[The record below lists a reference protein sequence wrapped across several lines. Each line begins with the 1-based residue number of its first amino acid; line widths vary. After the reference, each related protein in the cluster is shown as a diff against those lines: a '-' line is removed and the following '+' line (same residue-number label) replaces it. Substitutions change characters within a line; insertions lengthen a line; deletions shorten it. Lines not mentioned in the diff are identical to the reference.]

1 MTETKFTPG
10 PWSIERSGDGSS
22 LVIHSDEDNRVC
34 FMATASSDRPTSHAA
49 IRANARLIAAAP
61 TQNQALKRLY
71 HAYVSLLETGRDR
84 IVSLGGDCD
93 PVDVMERNDPALIE
107 ARSALLLANTGG
119 TENG

>member
-10 PWSIERSGDGSS
+10 PWSIERYGDGSS

-61 TQNQALKRLY
+61 ALYEALKEVTQAMTALTF
-71 HAYVSLLETGRDR
+71 EGIDR
-84 IVSLGGDCD
+84 GKGHWPAWDKTAQA
-93 PVDVMERNDPALIE
+93 VDR